1 VILVIPDAGLTQLV
15 ASSALL
21 AATWPGA
28 CEEIKLLI
36 QVLRMSWPSLAE
48 ALALGVISIL
58 APAAGA
64 STSLIS
70 LVHRTVVLTGIARDE
85 GGDQV
90 GAPHL
95 RPAEVQR
102 LDVTDLVVGGR
113 SWLRLAG

>member
-1 VILVIPDAGLTQLV
+1 VILVIPDETLDQLI

-48 ALALGVISIL
+48 ALALGLIGIL
-58 APAAGA
+58 TPPGGV

-70 LVHRTVVLTGIARDE
+70 LVHRTVVLTAMACNEAGAP
-85 GGDQV
+85 V
-90 GAPHL
+90 GTPHL
-95 RPAEVQR
+95 RPDEVQW
-102 LDVTDLVVGGR
+102 LDITDLVVGGG

>member
-1 VILVIPDAGLTQLV
+1 MILVIPDAGLAQLV

-36 QVLRMSWPSLAE
+36 QVLRLSWPSLAE

-64 STSLIS
+64 STSLVS
-70 LVHRTVVLTGIARDE
+70 LVHRTAALTAVARNE
-85 GGDQV
+85 AGDQI
-90 GAPHL
+90 GQPHL

>member
-1 VILVIPDAGLTQLV
+1 MILVIPDAGLAQLV

-21 AATWPGA
+21 VATWPGA

-36 QVLRMSWPSLAE
+36 QVLRMSVPSLAE
-48 ALALGVISIL
+48 ALALGVISVL

-70 LVHRTVVLTGIARDE
+70 LVHRTVVLTAVTRNE
-85 GGDQV
+85 AGDQV

-95 RPAEVQR
+95 RPAEVWR
-102 LDVTDLVVGGR
+102 LDVTDLLVGGG